1 MIKILRAPLVFD
13 VVLYDRLGAV
23 AGDRRDVVAVRPE
36 LSSPEFFLDRG
47 DECEYLFRGGAFHE
61 SDHLASAVFGK
72 ESAEYVQMILVE
84 SDLGD
89 LDGVAFFIPCQCCF
103 DYSLDFVAKESLP
116 VLHRQLDVVVAL
128 RDVVVPIP
136 DISFL
141 AFSRH

>member
-13 VVLYDRLGAV
+13 VILYDRLGAM
-23 AGDRRDVVAVRPE
+23 ARDRCDVVAVRPE
-36 LSSPEFFLDRG
+36 LASPELFLDRG
-47 DECEYLFRGGAFHE
+47 DEGEYLFRRGAFHE
-61 SDHLASAVFGK
+61 SHDLTSAVFGK

-89 LDGVAFFIPCQCCF
+89 LDGIAFFVPCHLCF
-103 DYSLDFVAKESLP
+103 DDSLDFVVEECLT
-116 VLHRQLDVVVAL
+116 VFHRQLDVVVAL